1 MNLAIYRLIV
11 ERSMGNKKSSKHN
24 SEPLAEALNYLSGRR
39 YVLPSFQRDYV
50 WKMEQIEELFN
61 SVRLGYPFGTLLLW
75 RINIGSDA
83 NVLQNESFYTFIQ
96 NFCEDK
102 NNTGQ
107 QKWSLLP
114 GNDYWVVLDGQ
125 QRLTSLNIGL
135 LGSYRKRA
143 RYQRKNNPDYP
154 EFRLYMLV
162 SEDVENP
169 FCFIKNEESH
179 LEECFT
185 DPKTGK
191 KWLLVRTIFYAS
203 KTRDLVRPYALS
215 DQEEDRVD
223 GFKDNLNKLNIDFS
237 EITGFDYDEA
247 TNIFVKVNSGGTVL
261 EMSDILN
268 SIIITTWKKVNAK
281 EEFKDL
287 AEKVVKLGFNINTNY
302 IVKAILFL
310 YHSDVR
316 FQIQGFTSFITTIEE
331 RWMGIKSAI
340 IDTFILMKSFGL
352 SHFTLGGYNVTLPVL
367 YYIYYRQIKNPA
379 TTPAFAG
386 DRANIKR
393 WILSAI
399 LMKIFSSSSDTT
411 LRAIRSVFIGKV
423 QRAACEDEKRPFLYS
438 SFTSETVWLPFRQD
452 VSEFPA
458 QEIKNKLADDWYM
471 SEESIGKLLTDTQ
484 KGDRYSLPIL
494 ALLYP
499 SFDLNAVSYEQDHLH
514 PWNRYEQMP
523 NVFKANKENKK
534 LYNSVVNLQLL
545 QKESNIQK
553 SDIPLV
559 EWVENQTKGCD
570 YVGRQAFLDGHI
582 IPDVS
587 LQEKDVTDFFNA
599 RLQLLIGKLK
609 EGLG

>member
-1 MNLAIYRLIV
+1 
-11 ERSMGNKKSSKHN
+11 MGNKKTSKHN
-24 SEPLAEALNYLSGRR
+24 SEPLVEALNYISCRR

-75 RINIGSDA
+75 RINNGGDA
-83 NVLQNESFYTFIQ
+83 NVLQTEYFYTFIQ

-107 QKWSLLP
+107 QKWSFP
-114 GNDYWVVLDGQ
+114 PNNNDYWVVLDGQ

-154 EFRLYMLV
+154 EYRLYMLV
-162 SEDVENP
+162 SEDAENP
-169 FCFIKNEESH
+169 FRFIENEESH
-179 LEECFT
+179 RAECFT
-185 DPKTGK
+185 ELKTGK
-191 KWLLVRTIFYAS
+191 KWLLVRTIFRAN
-203 KTRDLVRPYALS
+203 KTRNLIRPYTLS
-215 DQEEDRVD
+215 DREQDRVD
-223 GFKDNLNKLNIDFS
+223 EFKDNLDKLNIDFS

-268 SIIITTWKKVNAK
+268 SITITTWKKVNAK

-287 AEKVVKLGFNINTNY
+287 AESVVKLGFNINTNY

-316 FQIQGFTSFITTIEE
+316 SQIQGFTSFITTIEE
-331 RWMGIKSAI
+331 RWEGIKAAI
-340 IDTFILMKSFGL
+340 IDTFMMMKSFGL
-352 SHFTLGGYNVTLPVL
+352 SHSSLGGYNVTLPVL
-367 YYIYYRQIKNPA
+367 YYIYHRQIKRPA
-379 TTPAFAG
+379 TTPAFAD
-386 DRANIKR
+386 DRASIKR

-399 LMKIFSSSSDTT
+399 LMKIFSSSSDAT
-411 LRAIRSVFIGKV
+411 LRSIRSVFIEKA
-423 QRAACEDEKRPFLYS
+423 QRAACEDENKPFLYS
-438 SFTSETVWLPFRQD
+438 SIASESVWLPIRQD
-452 VSEFPA
+452 VSIFPA

-499 SFDLNAVSYEQDHLH
+499 SFDLNAVIYEQDHLH

-523 NVFKANKENKK
+523 DDYKANKENKK

-553 SDIPLV
+553 SDTPLV
-559 EWVENQTKGCD
+559 EWVEKLTKGCD
-570 YVGRQAFLDGHI
+570 TAGRQAFLECHI

-587 LQEKDVTDFFNA
+587 LQEKDVAEFFKA
-599 RLQLLIGKLK
+599 RQQLLIDKLK
-609 EGLG
+609 KELG

>member
-1 MNLAIYRLIV
+1 MV
-11 ERSMGNKKSSKHN
+11 NKKTSKHN
-24 SEPLAEALNYLSGRR
+24 SEPLVEALNYISCRR

-75 RINIGSDA
+75 RINNGGDA
-83 NVLQNESFYTFIQ
+83 NVLQTEYFYTFIQ

-107 QKWSLLP
+107 QKWSFP
-114 GNDYWVVLDGQ
+114 PNNNDYWVVLDGQ

-154 EFRLYMLV
+154 EYRLYMLV
-162 SEDVENP
+162 SEDAENP
-169 FCFIKNEESH
+169 FRFIENEESH
-179 LEECFT
+179 RAECFT
-185 DPKTGK
+185 ELKTGK
-191 KWLLVRTIFYAS
+191 KWLLVRTIFRAN
-203 KTRDLVRPYALS
+203 KTRNLIRPYTLS
-215 DQEEDRVD
+215 DREQDRVD
-223 GFKDNLNKLNIDFS
+223 EFKDNLDKLNIDFS

-268 SIIITTWKKVNAK
+268 SITITTWKKVNAK

-287 AEKVVKLGFNINTNY
+287 AESVVKLGFNINTNY

-316 FQIQGFTSFITTIEE
+316 SQIQGFTSFITTIEE
-331 RWMGIKSAI
+331 RWEGIKAAI
-340 IDTFILMKSFGL
+340 IDTFMMMKSFGL
-352 SHFTLGGYNVTLPVL
+352 SHSSLGGYNVTLPVL
-367 YYIYYRQIKNPA
+367 YYIYHRQIKRPA
-379 TTPAFAG
+379 TTPAFAD
-386 DRANIKR
+386 DRASIKR

-399 LMKIFSSSSDTT
+399 LMKIFSSSSDAT
-411 LRAIRSVFIGKV
+411 LRSIRSVFIEKA
-423 QRAACEDEKRPFLYS
+423 QRAACEDENKPFLYS
-438 SFTSETVWLPFRQD
+438 SIASESVWLPIRQD
-452 VSEFPA
+452 VSIFPT

-499 SFDLNAVSYEQDHLH
+499 SFDLNAVIYEQDHLH

-523 NVFKANKENKK
+523 DDYKANKENKK

-553 SDIPLV
+553 SDTPLV
-559 EWVENQTKGCD
+559 EWVEKLTKGCD
-570 YVGRQAFLDGHI
+570 TAGRQAFLECHI

-587 LQEKDVTDFFNA
+587 LQEKDVAEFFKA
-599 RLQLLIGKLK
+599 RQQLLIDKLK
-609 EGLG
+609 KELG

>member
-1 MNLAIYRLIV
+1 MV
-11 ERSMGNKKSSKHN
+11 NKKTSKHN
-24 SEPLAEALNYLSGRR
+24 SEPLVEALNYISCRR

-75 RINIGSDA
+75 RINNGGDA
-83 NVLQNESFYTFIQ
+83 NVLQTEYFYTFIQ

-107 QKWSLLP
+107 QKWSFP
-114 GNDYWVVLDGQ
+114 PNNNDYWVVLDGQ

-154 EFRLYMLV
+154 EYRLYMLV
-162 SEDVENP
+162 SEDAENP
-169 FCFIKNEESH
+169 FRFIENEESH
-179 LEECFT
+179 RAECFT
-185 DPKTGK
+185 ELKTGK
-191 KWLLVRTIFYAS
+191 KWLLVRTIFRAN
-203 KTRDLVRPYALS
+203 KTRNLIRPYTLS
-215 DQEEDRVD
+215 DREQDRVD
-223 GFKDNLNKLNIDFS
+223 EFKDNLDKLNIDFS

-268 SIIITTWKKVNAK
+268 SITITTWKKVNAK

-287 AEKVVKLGFNINTNY
+287 VESVVKLGFNINTNY

-316 FQIQGFTSFITTIEE
+316 SQIKGFTSFITTIEE
-331 RWMGIKSAI
+331 RWEGIKAAI
-340 IDTFILMKSFGL
+340 IDTFMMMKSFGL
-352 SHFTLGGYNVTLPVL
+352 SHSSLGGYNVTLPVL
-367 YYIYYRQIKNPA
+367 YYIYHRQIKRPA
-379 TTPAFAG
+379 TTPAFAD
-386 DRANIKR
+386 DRASIKR

-399 LMKIFSSSSDTT
+399 LMKIFSSSSDAT
-411 LRAIRSVFIGKV
+411 LRSIRSVFIEKA
-423 QRAACEDEKRPFLYS
+423 QRAACEDENKPFLYS
-438 SFTSETVWLPFRQD
+438 SIASESVWLPIRQD
-452 VSEFPA
+452 VSIFPA

-499 SFDLNAVSYEQDHLH
+499 SFDLNAVIYEQDHLH

-523 NVFKANKENKK
+523 DDYKANKENKK

-553 SDIPLV
+553 SDTPLV
-559 EWVENQTKGCD
+559 EWVEKLTKGCD
-570 YVGRQAFLDGHI
+570 TAGRQAFLECHI

-587 LQEKDVTDFFNA
+587 LLEKDVAEFFKA
-599 RLQLLIGKLK
+599 RQQLLIDKLK
-609 EGLG
+609 KELG

>member
-1 MNLAIYRLIV
+1 M
-11 ERSMGNKKSSKHN
+11 ENKKTSKHN
-24 SEPLAEALNYLSGRR
+24 SEPLVEALNYISCRR

-75 RINIGSDA
+75 RINNGGDA
-83 NVLQNESFYTFIQ
+83 NVLQTEYFYTFIQ

-107 QKWSLLP
+107 QKWSFP
-114 GNDYWVVLDGQ
+114 PNNNDYWVVLDGQ

-154 EFRLYMLV
+154 EYRLYMLV
-162 SEDVENP
+162 SEDAENP
-169 FCFIKNEESH
+169 FRFIENEESH
-179 LEECFT
+179 RAECFT
-185 DPKTGK
+185 ELKTGK
-191 KWLLVRTIFYAS
+191 KWLLVRTIFRAN
-203 KTRDLVRPYALS
+203 KTRNLIRPYTLS
-215 DQEEDRVD
+215 DREQDRVD
-223 GFKDNLNKLNIDFS
+223 EFKDNLDKLNIDFS

-268 SIIITTWKKVNAK
+268 SITITTWKKVNAK

-287 AEKVVKLGFNINTNY
+287 AESVVKLGFNINTNY

-316 FQIQGFTSFITTIEE
+316 SQIQGFTSFITTIEE
-331 RWMGIKSAI
+331 RWEGIKAAI
-340 IDTFILMKSFGL
+340 IDTFMMMKSFGL
-352 SHFTLGGYNVTLPVL
+352 SHSSLGGYNVTLPVL
-367 YYIYYRQIKNPA
+367 YYIYHRQIKRPA
-379 TTPAFAG
+379 TTPAFAD
-386 DRANIKR
+386 DRASIKR

-399 LMKIFSSSSDTT
+399 LMKIFSSSSDAT
-411 LRAIRSVFIGKV
+411 LRSIRSVFIEKA
-423 QRAACEDEKRPFLYS
+423 QRAACEDENKPFLYS
-438 SFTSETVWLPFRQD
+438 SIASESVWLPIRQD
-452 VSEFPA
+452 VSIFPT

-523 NVFKANKENKK
+523 NDFKANRENKK

-553 SDIPLV
+553 SDTPLV

-570 YVGRQAFLDGHI
+570 NAGRQAFLDGHI

-587 LQEKDVTDFFNA
+587 LQEKDVTDFFKA

>member
-1 MNLAIYRLIV
+1 MV
-11 ERSMGNKKSSKHN
+11 NKKTSKHN
-24 SEPLAEALNYLSGRR
+24 SEPLVEALNYISCRR

-75 RINIGSDA
+75 RINNGGDA
-83 NVLQNESFYTFIQ
+83 NVLQTEYFYTFIQ

-107 QKWSLLP
+107 QKWSFP
-114 GNDYWVVLDGQ
+114 PNNNDYWVVLDGQ

-154 EFRLYMLV
+154 EYRLYMLV
-162 SEDVENP
+162 SEDAENP
-169 FCFIKNEESH
+169 FRFIENEESH
-179 LEECFT
+179 RAECFT
-185 DPKTGK
+185 ELKTGK
-191 KWLLVRTIFYAS
+191 KWLLVRTIFRAN
-203 KTRDLVRPYALS
+203 KTRNLIRPYTLS
-215 DQEEDRVD
+215 DREQDRVD
-223 GFKDNLNKLNIDFS
+223 EFKDNLDKLNIDFS

-268 SIIITTWKKVNAK
+268 SITITTWKKVNAK
-281 EEFKDL
+281 EDFKDL
-287 AEKVVKLGFNINTNY
+287 AESVVKLGFNINTNY

-316 FQIQGFTSFITTIEE
+316 SQIQGFTSFITTIEE
-331 RWMGIKSAI
+331 RWEGIKAAI
-340 IDTFILMKSFGL
+340 IDTFMMMKSFGL
-352 SHFTLGGYNVTLPVL
+352 SHSSLGGYNVTLPVL
-367 YYIYYRQIKNPA
+367 YYIYHRQIKRPA
-379 TTPAFAG
+379 TTPAFAD
-386 DRANIKR
+386 DRASIKR

-399 LMKIFSSSSDTT
+399 LMKIFSSSSDAT
-411 LRAIRSVFIGKV
+411 LRSIRSVFIEKA
-423 QRAACEDEKRPFLYS
+423 QRAACEDENKPFLYS
-438 SFTSETVWLPFRQD
+438 SIASESVWLPIRQD
-452 VSEFPA
+452 VSIFPA

-499 SFDLNAVSYEQDHLH
+499 SFDLNAVIYEQDHLH

-523 NVFKANKENKK
+523 DDYKANKENKK

-553 SDIPLV
+553 SDTPLV
-559 EWVENQTKGCD
+559 EWVEKLTKGCD
-570 YVGRQAFLDGHI
+570 TAGRQAFLECHI

-587 LQEKDVTDFFNA
+587 LQEKDVAEFFKA
-599 RLQLLIGKLK
+599 RQQLLIDKLK
-609 EGLG
+609 KELG